1 MVETITSDVCGS
13 RRRQAGALL
22 FFALGALAASACVGA
37 VLGLA
42 GSRIGAWAL
51 PVAALFALVGAAREG
66 GFTRV
71 PLPQSR
77 RQVPEPWR
85 FTLPLPAWAAGYGA
99 GLGLGFLTYQPVATF
114 WVACAAAV
122 ALGRPLAGAV
132 CFAAY
137 GVGRSLLLF
146 LPLRRGSDATAIVEA
161 LAGRRRGVLR
171 VNAVA
176 LLACAALLTAPAAGA
191 ELIPLGPGSQFDP
204 SAIGPAFAY
213 TQRDLGVSSVIVL
226 PSAGGALQY
235 PEAESPSLDGELLAY
250 QNPAGIRIVR
260 WATGEEV
267 ARVDGATSKPALDW
281 PWLAY
286 RREVPDRT
294 LLELKDLT
302 TGEVR
307 RLGSVPG
314 GDDLGRPSIAAGR
327 VAWHAAG
334 SRGSRI
340 LLYKIA
346 NGDKQVVMSTTIAL
360 LSNPSLSSTRILWIK
375 QRQGISSAYVRK
387 LRRTRIRLLARVSS
401 QRTFYWTTDLYGLTA
416 YVTRWTVAGA
426 VARIRRIEL

>member
-1 MVETITSDVCGS
+1 MVETITPDVCGS

-22 FFALGALAASACVGA
+22 FFALGALVASACVGA

-42 GSRIGAWAL
+42 GSRIDAWAL

-66 GFTRV
+66 GFTRL

-85 FTLPLPAWAAGYGA
+85 FTLPLPAWAAGYGV

-137 GVGRSLLLF
+137 GVGRSLVLF

-161 LAGRRRGVLR
+161 LAGRRLVALR

-204 SAIGPAFAY
+204 SAIGTAFAY
-213 TQRDLGVSSVIVL
+213 TQRDLGVSSVVVL

-235 PEAESPSLDGELLAY
+235 PEAESPSLDGERLAY
-250 QNPAGIRIVR
+250 QNAAGIRIVR

-286 RREVPDRT
+286 RRKVPDRT

-307 RLGSVPG
+307 RLGSVSG
-314 GDDLGRPSIAAGR
+314 GADLGRPSIAAGR

-346 NGDKQVVMSTTIAL
+346 SGDKQVVMATTIAL

-387 LRRTRIRLLARVSS
+387 LRRTQIRLLARVSS

-416 YVTRWTVAGA
+416 YVTRWTVAGGF
-426 VARIRRIEL
+426 ARIRRIDL

>member
-1 MVETITSDVCGS
+1 MVETITPDVCGS
-13 RRRQAGALL
+13 RRRQAGALI
-22 FFALGALAASACVGA
+22 FFALGALAASACVGTI
-37 VLGLA
+37 LGLA
-42 GSRIGAWAL
+42 GSRVGDWAL
-51 PVAALFALVGAAREG
+51 PIAALLALVGAAREG
-66 GFTRV
+66 GFARV

-85 FTLPLPAWAAGYGA
+85 FRLPLPAWAAGYGA
-99 GLGLGFLTYQPVATF
+99 GLGVGFLTYQPVATF

-137 GVGRSLLLF
+137 GAGRTLLLL

-176 LLACAALLTAPAAGA
+176 LLVCAALLAAPTAGA
-191 ELIPLGPGSQFDP
+191 ELMPLGPGSHLDP
-204 SAIGPAFAY
+204 SAIGPAFAF
-213 TQRDLGVSSVIVL
+213 TQRELGVSNVVVR

-235 PEAESPSLDGELLAY
+235 PAAEAPSLDGELLAY
-250 QNPAGIRIVR
+250 QDGAGIRIVR

-267 ARVDGATSKPALDW
+267 VRLEGVVSKPALDW

-286 RREVPDRT
+286 RRDLPDRI
-294 LLELKDLT
+294 LLELRNLT

-307 RLGSVPG
+307 RLGSGAVG
-314 GDDLGRPSIAAGR
+314 VDLGRPSIAAGR

-340 LLYKIA
+340 LLYAIA
-346 NGDKQVVMSTTIAL
+346 SGTKQVVMATKIAL
-360 LSNPSLSSTRILWIK
+360 LSNPALSSTRILWIK
-375 QRQGISSAYVRK
+375 QRQGISSALVRK
-387 LRRTRIRLLARVSS
+387 FRRTHVRVLATVRS

-416 YVTRWTVAGA
+416 YVTRWTVATGA
-426 VARIRRIEL
+426 ARILRIEL